1 MWTVYLVR
9 CADDSLYC
17 GITNDLEARLVAHS
31 TGKGAKYTRR
41 RAPVTLAFAQKCRH
55 KRLALR
61 IEHAIKQ
68 LTREE
73 KLALVA
79 APKLITPIVLRA
91 RKALRGVI

>member
-17 GITNDLEARLVAHS
+17 GITTDLEARLVAHS
-31 TGKGAKYTRR
+31 TGRGAKYTRQ
-41 RAPVTLAFAQKCRH
+41 RAPVTLVFAQKCRQ
-55 KRLALR
+55 KGLALR
-61 IEHAIKQ
+61 IEYAIKQ

-79 APKLITPIVLRA
+79 APKLITPIVARA
-91 RKALRGVI
+91 RKALRAAA